1 MASLIAKKRETQ
13 SKGAINK
20 LRKEGFIPAILYG
33 GTEKNQKISLKKD
46 SIKNLIN
53 SENFLSSLLNLSID
67 GKEERVIPRDISF
80 HPLSDEPTH
89 IDFLRIIKGK
99 KIILEI
105 PVNFINADKSPGL
118 KKGGVLNIV
127 RRKVE
132 LSCPTENIPNE
143 ITVDLDNSEIGTS
156 IKISSIILPE
166 NVEPTIKGR
175 DFVIATVASPTIVAE
190 PEKPAEEGTE
200 GAEGVEGAEGAEG
213 TTAEGSTKEGTAKP
227 GEESKDKSSQTAKP
241 GEDKKEPSKKKE
253 DGKKDTKAKK

>member
-1 MASLIAKKRETQ
+1 MTSLIAKKRETK

-20 LRKEGFIPAILYG
+20 LRREGFVPAVLYG

-46 SIKNLIN
+46 SIKSLIN
-53 SENFLSSLLNLSID
+53 SENFLSNLLNLNID
-67 GKEERVIPRDISF
+67 GKEEKVIPRDISF

-89 IDFLRIIKGK
+89 IDFLRIVKGK
-99 KIILEI
+99 KIVLEI

-132 LSCPTENIPNE
+132 LNCPTENIPDQ

-156 IKISSIILPE
+156 IKISSITLPE
-166 NVEPTIKGR
+166 NVEPTIKDR
-175 DFVIATVASPTIVAE
+175 DFVIATVASPTIVVE
-190 PEKPAEEGTE
+190 PEKPAEEDVVEGAE
-200 GAEGVEGAEGAEG
+200 GAEGVEGATPGDAAKEGA
-213 TTAEGSTKEGTAKP
+213 AKP

-253 DGKKDTKAKK
+253 DGKKDTKTKK

>member
-1 MASLIAKKRETQ
+1 MTSLIAKKRETK
-13 SKGAINK
+13 SKGAVNK
-20 LRKEGFIPAILYG
+20 LRREGFVPAVLYG

-46 SIKNLIN
+46 SIKSLIN
-53 SENFLSSLLNLSID
+53 SENFLSNLLNLNID
-67 GKEERVIPRDISF
+67 GKEEKVIPRDISF

-89 IDFLRIIKGK
+89 IDFLRIVKGK
-99 KIILEI
+99 KIVLEI

-132 LSCPTENIPNE
+132 LNCPTENIPDQ

-156 IKISSIILPE
+156 IKISSITLPE
-166 NVEPTIKGR
+166 NVEPTIKDR
-175 DFVIATVASPTIVAE
+175 DFVIATVASPTIVVE
-190 PEKPAEEGTE
+190 PEKPAEEDVVEGAE
-200 GAEGVEGAEGAEG
+200 GAEGVEGATPGDAAKEGA
-213 TTAEGSTKEGTAKP
+213 AKP

-253 DGKKDTKAKK
+253 DGKKDTKTKK

>member
-1 MASLIAKKRETQ
+1 MTSLIAKKRETK

-20 LRKEGFIPAILYG
+20 LRREGFVPAVLYG
-33 GTEKNQKISLKKD
+33 GAEKNQKISLKKD
-46 SIKNLIN
+46 SIKSLIN
-53 SENFLSSLLNLSID
+53 SENFLSNLLNLNID
-67 GKEERVIPRDISF
+67 GKEEKVIPRDISF

-89 IDFLRIIKGK
+89 IDFLRIVKGK
-99 KIILEI
+99 KIVLEI

-132 LSCPTENIPNE
+132 LNCPTENIPDQ

-156 IKISSIILPE
+156 IKISSITLPE
-166 NVEPTIKGR
+166 NVEPTIKDR
-175 DFVIATVASPTIVAE
+175 DFVIATVASPTIVVE
-190 PEKPAEEGTE
+190 PEKPAEEDVVEGAE
-200 GAEGVEGAEGAEG
+200 GAEGVEGATPEDAAKEGA
-213 TTAEGSTKEGTAKP
+213 AKP

-253 DGKKDTKAKK
+253 DGKKDTKTKK